1 MSITINYPKFL
12 AVGTLLFSTLTMVA
26 GILNAKS
33 IDDDSEYKKT
43 HKNEYNLAVYT
54 AVICAISVIL
64 FLFIIISSA
73 RNKQNYAIMLGVN

>member
-1 MSITINYPKFL
+1 MSIVINYPKIL
-12 AVGTLLFSTLTMVA
+12 AIGTLLFSTLTMVA
-26 GILNAKS
+26 GIVNAKS
-33 IDDDSEYKKT
+33 IQDDSEYKKT
-43 HKNEYNLAVYT
+43 HETEYNLAVYT